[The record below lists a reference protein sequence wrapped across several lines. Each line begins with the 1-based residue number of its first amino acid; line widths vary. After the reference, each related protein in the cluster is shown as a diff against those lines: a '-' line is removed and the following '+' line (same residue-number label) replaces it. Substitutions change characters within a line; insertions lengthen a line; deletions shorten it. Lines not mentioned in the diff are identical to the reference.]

1 MPDEPKRSDQE
12 TDDGMGLPSRMILF
26 ALATLGI
33 LLLAL
38 ASSSSDRVTPAP
50 QRGATSAKVIETS
63 QHRLREL
70 DQDASPR

>member
-1 MPDEPKRSDQE
+1 
-12 TDDGMGLPSRMILF
+12 LPSRMILF

-38 ASSSSDRVTPAP
+38 AASSSDRVTPAP
-50 QRGATSAKVIETS
+50 QRGAAASAKVIETS

>member
-1 MPDEPKRSDQE
+1 MPDKPKRSDQE

-38 ASSSSDRVTPAP
+38 AASSSDRVTPAP
-50 QRGATSAKVIETS
+50 QRGAASAKVIETS